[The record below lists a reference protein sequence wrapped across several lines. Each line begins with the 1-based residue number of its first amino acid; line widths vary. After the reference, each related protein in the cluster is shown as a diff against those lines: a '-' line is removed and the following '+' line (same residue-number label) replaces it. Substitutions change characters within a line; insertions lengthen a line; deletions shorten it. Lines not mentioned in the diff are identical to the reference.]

1 MDYVAQFEGL
11 QAKVSEALSAVRA
24 AAGES
29 RDQLKERIDQAQA
42 SADTALEDAQQR
54 AGEAGDSARSKWA
67 QMKADAAA
75 KRDDVKAKLDKRGDQ
90 LNYEAAAIDASRTTA
105 DASDAIDLANWA
117 VENARLTAL
126 DALDSEAYA
135 AELKKKAGQ

>member
-1 MDYVAQFEGL
+1 MDYAAQFEAL
-11 QAKVSEALSAVRA
+11 QVKVSETVLALRA
-24 AAGES
+24 AASES

-42 SADTALEDAQQR
+42 DADTALEGAQQR

-75 KRDDVKAKLDKRGDQ
+75 KRDDIKAKFDKQGNQ
-90 LNYEAAAIDASRTTA
+90 LNYEAAAIDASRTAA

-126 DALDSEAYA
+126 DALDSQNYA
-135 AELKKKAGQ
+135 EELEKKARQ

>member
-1 MDYVAQFEGL
+1 MDYAAQFEAL
-11 QAKVSEALSAVRA
+11 QVKVSETVLALRA
-24 AAGES
+24 AASES

-42 SADTALEDAQQR
+42 DADTALEGAQQR
-54 AGEAGDSARSKWA
+54 ASEAGDSARSKWA

-75 KRDDVKAKLDKRGDQ
+75 KRDDIKAKFDKQGNQ
-90 LNYEAAAIDASRTTA
+90 LNYEAAAIDASRTAA

-126 DALDSEAYA
+126 DALDSQNYA
-135 AELKKKAGQ
+135 EELEKKARQ

>member
-1 MDYVAQFEGL
+1 MDYAAQFEAL
-11 QAKVSEALSAVRA
+11 QVKVSETVLALRA
-24 AAGES
+24 AASES

-42 SADTALEDAQQR
+42 DADTALEGAQQR
-54 AGEAGDSARSKWA
+54 ASEAGDSARSKWA

-75 KRDDVKAKLDKRGDQ
+75 KRDDIKAKFDKQGNQ
-90 LNYEAAAIDASRTTA
+90 LNYEAAAIDASRTAA

-126 DALDSEAYA
+126 DALESQNYA
-135 AELKKKAGQ
+135 EELEKKARQ